1 MADLQVSIAL
11 ALENQEELQ
20 RALQAAGGQAGEGF
34 YKGLTPKAQQA
45 FDEFVKQADKTAKE
59 VGLRFSRTNLRFE
72 TISGGAV
79 PKEVIEG
86 LSRINKGFREAA
98 QSADVFRAAVGAT
111 SKEAASNLNLLE
123 AAVTGVAVS
132 LTQQLSNAMIGGLAG
147 LKGLIGGFMELDG
160 ELRLAAAAA
169 GETGGYERL
178 GTIVDKVGI
187 EAAATTKQVA
197 ELATSLV
204 RAGFSVSEVEKAL
217 PGVVRGAEATGTS
230 LERMGDIVG
239 NTLRGF
245 GLEVDQTARV
255 TDVLVNAANSS
266 NASIEGL
273 GYTFEYA
280 APLAKALGVSLEDVA
295 AAAGLMANAGIQ
307 GSVAGTGLR
316 FGLQKLQQAAGGAS
330 PEILGLSRNQDRLA
344 AAMKKLGA
352 SVTDAKGDLLPLD
365 QVFLRL
371 KASLSELSRADQ
383 VRIMNILFGEE
394 AGSKFLSITNQ
405 STAAINKMFSDMKNS
420 AGATNTARTAM
431 AGFGLEVR
439 QLEGTLKSIGNNVGG
454 VLAAALRGP
463 LQLANAAA
471 GAISGLP
478 TPIKATAGAL
488 VGMAGAATAASVGI
502 GALNV
507 VVGSIGGWAAMRAAI
522 ASVATVIAGPLGAG
536 TVILFGLGA
545 AAGVLTGHFK
555 ETDRTTKTLIQTA
568 VGLGTFVAVL
578 KGITTAQVA
587 WNNASKAGAA
597 IQILL
602 TSLTP
607 GGLAKVAT
615 AAALAAGAYYFM
627 GKAITVTGEETTA
640 LTDKSKTLKDEIT
653 SLGQQI
659 EQSKKLKI
667 DTTDLEKV
675 KAAKELD
682 LQALENPLEIKL
694 NIQKAEGQIKSL
706 QEQRDKLGKDA
717 PATASLDAQVKAAEK
732 YRDVL
737 KAAEEG
743 VGSQGFA
750 KLDAA
755 SQKFVKDQQEIK
767 NKIQGLMEQ
776 KIKLSIDD
784 TTGRDNI
791 DKQITSL
798 QSLANKN
805 EIKFKAGID
814 TSKLQT
820 ELEVARA
827 KLEQAQVPVSR
838 GRFESNDNFSKR
850 EAEQKQK
857 VAAYTQ
863 IVADLQTK
871 LALASGQSA
880 DAAERQADAAGR
892 QVQKEK
898 DKLDALKANLEAS
911 KSKLENE
918 QRGIDLGNRL
928 MSLDKGRL
936 ETIRQM
942 ADAYMNMAS
951 AQAGFTQSQ
960 FDVKGARN
968 NRDINVA
975 NEEIQ
980 AIRDSGQEMLQ
991 YMRDRGAS
999 QEQIAAKEREI
1010 ADTIK
1015 SKENEIKDLK
1025 ERGKQIEQEALAAAI
1040 EGAAKRFEM
1049 ERKVLELKQMSMK
1062 LEQEG
1067 AVRAAERGVLEDK
1080 KGLAELQSKRL
1091 DSGLTDAQK
1100 SAIDEQIKL
1109 QQQSIE
1115 LSNAQ
1120 VVAEKERLGQ
1130 LGQIFAMEKDT
1141 LALKQGTEAN
1151 QFRAKAAEQGT
1162 EGTLKP
1168 QLDQLDQSKGKIGEN
1183 KMAWDDVTKQADKVL
1198 NVINA
1203 HNKAIKEGT
1212 KSVGD
1217 LAKAYQGV
1225 KPATGNGGD
1234 GAGGGAGGN
1243 GGDGAGGGSGG
1254 NDAVQR
1260 GGQQPS
1266 SKQMEGA
1273 GWQKL
1278 AGAANTFFVNYV
1290 RKGFDAA
1297 GKEVSRN
1304 QWSEILTFDKKG
1316 NAVIQKYEDYLM
1328 NKDNPQLGM
1337 AGDPNAR
1344 AQLQWL
1350 KGASSEIDKFGG
1362 KSKLAADEAKRLQD
1376 AYAKPNYDIIV
1387 NADTKG
1393 AESKLEA
1400 FDKKL
1405 NRNRDQIN
1413 DQEWQIRLRSP
1424 LSGVG
1429 VDPKD
1434 SAPVIQG
1441 STKPFEE
1448 NLAKLK
1454 AEREG
1459 LLKERQSF
1467 VNDLQTYPN
1476 FSLKAQLDTAPAKKQ
1491 LTAFDRENESAIT
1504 ELKFTGDTTDAFK
1517 QLDKYDKKVANI
1529 NDRIAKN
1536 DFAERARIFD
1546 TATSANGLNDPKYK
1560 NIADGSGA
1568 YDVLNRRLQAERE
1581 GLLKEREGFINQIN
1595 DPFRAD
1601 FSLKPK
1607 LDTTGAEKDL
1617 GAFKQQESKD
1627 PIELS
1632 VKPAGFDSSAGLSS
1646 IRGPVQAFIDQL
1658 KTTDSFDQAIN
1669 FKANGLD
1676 QIRNDLGFTS
1686 DALNAFS
1693 SDVTGVDQQLSSS
1706 FLNASNALLP
1716 ISDQIRGIAE
1726 DFQNLNTGT
1735 DPFAA
1740 VGTSLGDAAAST
1752 DGINGSL
1759 QAAIQSAQGL
1769 DQALANNPGAE
1780 QLQQAYDSLQPPDVS
1795 QAVTDQAL
1803 LADGT
1808 QGAVTAT
1815 QGLADSWVGVADN
1828 IRAAV
1833 DALAAFN
1840 SPQAPARF
1848 AGGGVEAARS
1858 YTVNEIGPEAFLS
1871 ATGTLSKI
1879 RAPQYGHWVAPSR
1892 GMVLPAGITAN
1903 LDAMGAFDRGSS
1915 PPTKQIAAAVA
1926 RPRGGSDAQLA
1937 LVRLQ
1942 RSIDRL
1948 EKTMGSYRPPTVEV
1962 HTPSNAGLLHTM
1974 QSFR

>member
-11 ALENQEELQ
+11 LLENQAEVAAALAAEGG
-20 RALQAAGGQAGEGF
+20 RAGDAF
-34 YKGLTPKAQQA
+34 RNKLTPAAQKA
-45 FDEFVKQADKTAKE
+45 FDDLVQGAEKAAKD
-59 VGLRFSRTNLRFE
+59 VGLRFNKTKLQFE
-72 TISGGAV
+72 TAKGDLVPSATLDKISR
-79 PKEVIEG
+79 
-86 LSRINKGFREAA
+86 LSSGFAEARK
-98 QSADVFRAAVGAT
+98 SVDVFKSAVTTASTEAT
-111 SKEAASNLNLLE
+111 SSLNLLE

-147 LKGLIGGFMELDG
+147 LKGLVGGFMELDG

-204 RAGFSVSEVEKAL
+204 RAGFSVGEVEQAL

-255 TDVLVNAANSS
+255 TDVLVNVANSS

-273 GYTFEYA
+273 GYTFEYT
-280 APLAKALGVSLEDVA
+280 APMAKALGVSLEDVA

-316 FGLQKLQQAAGGAS
+316 FGLQRLQQAAGGAS

-344 AAMKKLGA
+344 LAMKKLGA

-365 QVFLRL
+365 QVFIRL
-371 KASLSELSRADQ
+371 KTSLSELSRADQ

-522 ASVATVIAGPLGAG
+522 ASVATVITGPLGAG

-568 VGLGTFVAVL
+568 VGLGTFVTVL
-578 KGITTAQVA
+578 KGITTAQAA

-597 IQILL
+597 IQAFLIA
-602 TSLTP
+602 LTP
-607 GGLAKVAT
+607 GGLAKIAT
-615 AAALAAGAYYFM
+615 AATLAAGAYYLM
-627 GKAITVTGEETTA
+627 GQAIKVTGEDTA
-640 LTDKSKTLKDEIT
+640 ALSDKSKTLKDEIT

-659 EQSKKLKI
+659 EQGKKLKI

-682 LQALENPLEIKL
+682 LQTLENPLEIKL

-706 QEQRDKLGKDA
+706 QEQKDKLGKDA
-717 PATASLDAQVKAAEK
+717 PATASLDAQIKAAEK

-755 SQKFVKDQQEIK
+755 SQKFVKDQQDVREQIENLMAK
-767 NKIQGLMEQ
+767 KIELP
-776 KIKLSIDD
+776 INATADRAD
-784 TTGRDNI
+784 I
-791 DKQITSL
+791 DKNISEL
-798 QSLANKN
+798 QAFYNKN
-805 EIKFKAGID
+805 EIKFKASID
-814 TSKLQT
+814 VSKLQT

-827 KLEQAQVPVSR
+827 KLEQVQQPLTRIR
-838 GRFESNDNFSKR
+838 GGISPYGGTSESASGFAKR

-871 LALASGQSA
+871 LALALGQSA

-892 QVQKEK
+892 RVQKEK
-898 DKLDALKANLEAS
+898 EKLDALKAN
-911 KSKLENE
+911 LENE

-942 ADAYMNMAS
+942 ADAYMSMAS

-991 YMRDRGAS
+991 YMRERGAS
-999 QEQIAAKEREI
+999 QEEIAAKEREI

-1062 LEQEG
+1062 LEQEA

-1091 DSGLTDAQK
+1091 DTGLTDAEK
-1100 SAIDEQIKL
+1100 SAIDEQIGL

-1115 LSNAQ
+1115 LSKAQ

-1183 KMAWDDVTKQADKVL
+1183 KMAWDDVTRQADKVL

-1217 LAKAYQGV
+1217 LAKEYQKV
-1225 KPATGNGGD
+1225 KPGNAPAPSANSAAGPVGAAGSGPKAQSSSKANDVPQGFTEVPNGGIVKLEIA
-1234 GAGGGAGGN
+1234 GAPKAI
-1243 GGDGAGGGSGG
+1243 
-1254 NDAVQR
+1254 NDAIMREIRQEGRRLFEKYDPVQ
-1260 GGQQPS
+1260 GGYTRITREPTNTINGKDARDLMSMNDAQFSALTKNAPS
-1266 SKQMEGA
+1266 SDKQLIDQYLQSTSGKWKQTADEID
-1273 GWQKL
+1273 QL
-1278 AGAANTFFVNYV
+1278 DSAA
-1290 RKGFDAA
+1290 KQAA
-1297 GKEVSRN
+1297 GSVDG
-1304 QWSEILTFDKKG
+1304 L
-1316 NAVIQKYEDYLM
+1316 NA
-1328 NKDNPQLGM
+1328 
-1337 AGDPNAR
+1337 
-1344 AQLQWL
+1344 
-1350 KGASSEIDKFGG
+1350 S
-1362 KSKLAADEAKRLQD
+1362 LQD
-1376 AYAKPNYDIIV
+1376 SASPP
-1387 NADTKG
+1387 KG
-1393 AESKLEA
+1393 LQQIQDNLFGQKAREQLFSPEA
-1400 FDKKL
+1400 IK
-1405 NRNRDQIN
+1405 Q
-1413 DQEWQIRLRSP
+1413 
-1424 LSGVG
+1424 
-1429 VDPKD
+1429 
-1434 SAPVIQG
+1434 AMQG
-1441 STKPFEE
+1441 K
-1448 NLAKLK
+1448 
-1454 AEREG
+1454 
-1459 LLKERQSF
+1459 
-1467 VNDLQTYPN
+1467 
-1476 FSLKAQLDTAPAKKQ
+1476 
-1491 LTAFDRENESAIT
+1491 
-1504 ELKFTGDTTDAFK
+1504 
-1517 QLDKYDKKVANI
+1517 
-1529 NDRIAKN
+1529 
-1536 DFAERARIFD
+1536 
-1546 TATSANGLNDPKYK
+1546 
-1560 NIADGSGA
+1560 
-1568 YDVLNRRLQAERE
+1568 
-1581 GLLKEREGFINQIN
+1581 
-1595 DPFRAD
+1595 D
-1601 FSLKPK
+1601 FSLKPTV
-1607 LDTTGAEKDL
+1607 DTTAAQKDL
-1617 GAFKQQESKD
+1617 GDFKQQESKD

-1632 VKPAGFDSSAGLSS
+1632 VKPAGFDAGAGLSS

-1669 FKANGLD
+1669 FKAIGLD
-1676 QIRNDLGFTS
+1676 QIRNDLGFTT
-1686 DALNAFS
+1686 DALNAFG
-1693 SDVTGVDQQLSSS
+1693 SDITGVDQQLSSS

-1716 ISDQIRGIAE
+1716 LSDQIRSIGE

-1759 QAAIQSAQGL
+1759 QAAIQSVQGL

-1780 QLQQAYDSLQPPDVS
+1780 QLQQAYDNLQPPDVS
-1795 QAVTDQAL
+1795 QAVTDQAT

-1808 QGAVTAT
+1808 EGTVAAT
-1815 QGLADSWVGVADN
+1815 QGLADSWIGVAAN
-1828 IRAAV
+1828 IQAATQ
-1833 DALAAFN
+1833 ALAAFN
-1840 SPQAPARF
+1840 TPQAPGRF

-1871 ATGTLSKI
+1871 ATGTLSRI

-1892 GMVLPAGITAN
+1892 GLVLPAGITAR
-1903 LDAMGAFDRGSS
+1903 LDAIGAFDRGSS
-1915 PPTKQIAAAVA
+1915 SPPARQMAAAVA
-1926 RPRGGSDAQLA
+1926 RPRGGSDAHLA

-1942 RSIDRL
+1942 RSIDKL
-1948 EKTMGSYRPPTVEV
+1948 EKTMGSYCPPTVEI

>member
-1 MADLQVSIAL
+1 MSDLQVSIAL

-20 RALQAAGGQAGEGF
+20 RALQAAGGRAGEGF
-34 YKGLTPKAQQA
+34 SKGLTPKAQQA

-72 TISGGAV
+72 TVSGSAV

-98 QSADVFRAAVGAT
+98 QSADVFQAAVGAT

-132 LTQQLSNAMIGGLAG
+132 LTQQLSNATIGGLAG

-204 RAGFSVSEVEKAL
+204 RAGFSVSEVEEAL

-230 LERMGDIVG
+230 LEKMGDIVG

-316 FGLQKLQQAAGGAS
+316 SGLQKLQQAAGGAS

-352 SVTDAKGDLLPLD
+352 SVTDAKGDLLPLNE
-365 QVFLRL
+365 VFLRL

-439 QLEGTLKSIGNNVGG
+439 QLEGTLQSIGSNVGG

-522 ASVATVIAGPLGAG
+522 ASVATVITGPLGAG
-536 TVILFGLGA
+536 TLILFGLGA

-607 GGLAKVAT
+607 GGLAKVAI

-659 EQSKKLKI
+659 EQNKKLKI

-706 QEQRDKLGKDA
+706 QEQRDRLGKDA
-717 PATASLDAQVKAAEK
+717 PATASLDAQIKAAEK

-755 SQKFVKDQQEIK
+755 SQRFVKAQQDVREQIQNLMAK
-767 NKIQGLMEQ
+767 KIELP
-776 KIKLSIDD
+776 INATADRAD
-784 TTGRDNI
+784 I
-791 DKQITSL
+791 DKNISEL
-798 QSLANKN
+798 QAFYNKN

-827 KLEQAQVPVSR
+827 KLEQVNQPLTRIKASISPYGGTSETAS
-838 GRFESNDNFSKR
+838 GFAKR

-857 VAAYTQ
+857 VAVYTQ
-863 IVADLQTK
+863 IVADLQLK
-871 LALASGQSA
+871 LAAAQGLSVNATEQEA
-880 DAAERQADAAGR
+880 DAAAKRAKA
-892 QVQKEK
+892 EK
-898 DKLDALKANLEAS
+898 DRVEKLKLSLEAS
-911 KSKLENE
+911 KFKVDNQQRELELGDKLLS
-918 QRGIDLGNRL
+918 IDKNRL
-928 MSLDKGRL
+928 SAVREL
-936 ETIRQM
+936 
-942 ADAYMNMAS
+942 ADSYLNLAN
-951 AQAGFTQSQ
+951 AQAGLVQSQ
-960 FDVKGARN
+960 FDVKSART
-968 NRDINVA
+968 NRASTVAEQELQTLKEDPNKLINEQGLTREQVA
-975 NEEIQ
+975 NRIRLKEQEI
-980 AIRDSGQEMLQ
+980 I
-991 YMRDRGAS
+991 
-999 QEQIAAKEREI
+999 
-1010 ADTIK
+1010 
-1015 SKENEIKDLK
+1015 DLK
-1025 ERGKQIEQEALAAAI
+1025 NEAKRIENDALAAAI
-1040 EGAAKRFEM
+1040 QGAAKRFEI
-1049 ERKVLELKQMSMK
+1049 ERKVLELKQMAERM
-1062 LEQEG
+1062 EAQA
-1067 AVRAAERGVLEDK
+1067 AVRASQRASIEARGKLIDLQIKQQDTSLTPQQKQDVGK
-1080 KGLAELQSKRL
+1080 QIELQKQMISL
-1091 DSGLTDAQK
+1091 SDAQVAADK
-1100 SAIDEQIKL
+1100 ESLAMKEQK
-1109 QQQSIE
+1109 
-1115 LSNAQ
+1115 
-1120 VVAEKERLGQ
+1120 
-1130 LGQIFAMEKDT
+1130 FAMEKDI
-1141 LALKQGTEAN
+1141 LAVQKQQEAN
-1151 QFRAKAAEQGT
+1151 QFRSKAAGQGVENMFT
-1162 EGTLKP
+1162 
-1168 QLDQLDQSKGKIGEN
+1168 DQLANLDKKAGQVGAN
-1183 KMAWDDVTKQADKVL
+1183 KMQWQDIVKGADKAFASISKHNEALQKGTKNVANLAKEYQQVGIKDTEIIIPGQPVEKIYEDVVQVEDATKQAAVAWGDVDK
-1198 NVINA
+1198 A
-1203 HNKAIKEGT
+1203 ANKALGTVKEHIKALESG
-1212 KSVGD
+1212 KKVGD
-1217 LAKAYQGV
+1217 LIKGMAPTGKKSGAADSKTQALITGTEDTTRGMVSAYQSAADQALTARAEMFNKMIEQEKEYRKKQGQGDFTSIATPNFLYMAPPKEAGQRPPGRGGLPWYDKQDLAGIMKIEKATGMAADQFFDSNQKATALGRTLLAIGKDDSIIEREKYYSQAIAEIVNGRVDSFKLLKDIRNLENWGGKPIDSKPSDWMAEASKLARKQNIGLFSPFAGDEAAIDKIAANIADADAKA
-1225 KPATGNGGD
+1225 
-1234 GAGGGAGGN
+1234 
-1243 GGDGAGGGSGG
+1243 
-1254 NDAVQR
+1254 
-1260 GGQQPS
+1260 
-1266 SKQMEGA
+1266 
-1273 GWQKL
+1273 
-1278 AGAANTFFVNYV
+1278 
-1290 RKGFDAA
+1290 KG
-1297 GKEVSRN
+1297 
-1304 QWSEILTFDKKG
+1304 
-1316 NAVIQKYEDYLM
+1316 
-1328 NKDNPQLGM
+1328 
-1337 AGDPNAR
+1337 
-1344 AQLQWL
+1344 L
-1350 KGASSEIDKFGG
+1350 KGAIEGVRDEVGRPID
-1362 KSKLAADEAKRLQD
+1362 
-1376 AYAKPNYDIIV
+1376 
-1387 NADTKG
+1387 T
-1393 AESKLEA
+1393 
-1400 FDKKL
+1400 
-1405 NRNRDQIN
+1405 
-1413 DQEWQIRLRSP
+1413 
-1424 LSGVG
+1424 
-1429 VDPKD
+1429 
-1434 SAPVIQG
+1434 
-1441 STKPFEE
+1441 
-1448 NLAKLK
+1448 
-1454 AEREG
+1454 
-1459 LLKERQSF
+1459 
-1467 VNDLQTYPN
+1467 
-1476 FSLKAQLDTAPAKKQ
+1476 
-1491 LTAFDRENESAIT
+1491 TAFNFNEIHQNFLEESRRAFSPEAI
-1504 ELKFTGDTTDAFK
+1504 K
-1517 QLDKYDKKVANI
+1517 QAI
-1529 NDRIAKN
+1529 
-1536 DFAERARIFD
+1536 
-1546 TATSANGLNDPKYK
+1546 
-1560 NIADGSGA
+1560 DGKG
-1568 YDVLNRRLQAERE
+1568 
-1581 GLLKEREGFINQIN
+1581 
-1595 DPFRAD
+1595 
-1601 FSLKPK
+1601 FSLKPTV
-1607 LDTTGAEKDL
+1607 DTSAAQKDL
-1617 GAFKQQESKD
+1617 GDFKQQESKD

-1658 KTTDSFDQAIN
+1658 ETTGSFDQAIN

-1686 DALNAFS
+1686 DALNGFS

-1716 ISDQIRGIAE
+1716 LSDQIRGIGV

-1740 VGTSLGDAAAST
+1740 VGTSLGDAADSS

-1759 QAAIQSAQGL
+1759 QAAIQSVQGL

-1808 QGAVTAT
+1808 QGTVTAT

-1840 SPQAPARF
+1840 TPQAPARF
-1848 AGGGVEAARS
+1848 AGGGVEAAHS
-1858 YTVNEIGPEAFLS
+1858 YTVNELGPEAFLS
-1871 ATGTLSKI
+1871 ATGALSRI

-1892 GMVLPAGITAN
+1892 GLVLPAGITAR
-1903 LDAMGAFDRGSS
+1903 LDAMGAFEQGSS
-1915 PPTKQIAAAVA
+1915 PPARQMAAAVA
-1926 RPRGGSDAQLA
+1926 RPRNGSDAQLS

-1948 EKTMGSYRPPTVEV
+1948 EKTMGTYRPPTVEV

-1974 QSFR
+1974 QGFR